1 MGGVFNWK
9 ESREAFDTFRRNNS
23 VTSLRKA
30 GNAREIS
37 FYYTIMESLWS
48 RNLRTRP
55 LEALTYWQKCDFSR
69 IDAEYF

>member
-9 ESREAFDTFRRNNS
+9 ESREAFDTFRRNHS

-30 GNAREIS
+30 GNARKIS

-55 LEALTYWQKCDFSR
+55 LEALTY
-69 IDAEYF
+69 